1 MNTQDKFLRK
11 QGVAYLLGISRY
23 TLRRIMQKD
32 PTFPRFIELS
42 AGIHMVRQSDV
53 EGWLRRKELATREK
67 TARY

>member
-1 MNTQDKFLRK
+1 
-11 QGVAYLLGISRY
+11 
-23 TLRRIMQKD
+23 MQKD

-53 EGWLRRKELATREK
+53 EGWLRRKELAARDK